1 MDFRVHQIVK
11 YIIYRVFS
19 YFTIS
24 CECQEDLTY
33 SCFQESILLFWEQ
46 VLPARFARIWCCYH
60 SELYR
65 CPYGKKV
72 KGIWYYVS
80 I

>member
-1 MDFRVHQIVK
+1 MNFHVHQIVK

-33 SCFQESILLFWEQ
+33 CFQESILLFWE
-46 VLPARFARIWCCYH
+46 
-60 SELYR
+60 
-65 CPYGKKV
+65 
-72 KGIWYYVS
+72 
-80 I
+80 